1 MPTTLVLK
9 ARDDTVIVSIP
20 LVGLRTAL
28 EMGQTEGAPIIWDQ
42 LVKFRDIPARR
53 HDREWLAL
61 IVNWVDSD
69 KGLPLTE
76 TAKWFRLA
84 RKVGELSDDSESITL
99 TLTEVDLIWSR
110 MQDSR
115 FVVRGTLPIPF
126 VEFLLDFCDATGR
139 QFATIVKDN
148 E

>member
-110 MQDSR
+110 MQD
-115 FVVRGTLPIPF
+115 
-126 VEFLLDFCDATGR
+126 
-139 QFATIVKDN
+139 
-148 E
+148 